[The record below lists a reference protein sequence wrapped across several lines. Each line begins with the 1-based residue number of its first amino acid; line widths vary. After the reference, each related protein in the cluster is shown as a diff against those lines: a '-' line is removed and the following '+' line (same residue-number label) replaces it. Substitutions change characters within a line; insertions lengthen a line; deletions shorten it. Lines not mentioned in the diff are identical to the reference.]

1 MVLVGGAPG
10 TGKTTLADGLGR
22 RTGWCVLRS
31 DVVRKELA
39 DLDPRVPAP
48 ASFGEGLYSPA
59 MTRRTYEELLSRP
72 ESRSAWASRSILD
85 ASWTDAEARDAA
97 ARVADATSSTLVELR
112 CAVDPAVADARIEG
126 RLQRGDDA
134 SDADRAVAAALRTAA
149 GPWPEAVTVD
159 TSGSLA
165 TAVELAWAAVRE
177 PTGAQ

>member
-39 DLDPRVPAP
+39 DLDPLVPAP
-48 ASFGEGLYSPA
+48 ASLGQGLYSPK
-59 MTRRTYEELLSRP
+59 MTRRTYEELLSRTRVALGLG
-72 ESRSAWASRSILD
+72 ESVILD
-85 ASWTDAEARDAA
+85 ASWTDAGARDAA
-97 ARVADATSSTLVELR
+97 ARIADATSSTLVELR
-112 CAVDPAVADARIEG
+112 CTVDPAVADARIER

-149 GPWPEAVTVD
+149 APWPEAVTVD
-159 TSGSLA
+159 TSGSPSA
-165 TAVELAWAAVRE
+165 AVELAWAAVRA
-177 PTGAQ
+177 TTDAR